1 MQIALSVWLS
11 FRSKIER
18 CLLMLESMNQQLNLK
33 NVMKTDFDLSA
44 YWMPYTG
51 NRQFKQ
57 DPRIITGADGV
68 WFTDSDGRKVLDG
81 HSGLWTSGLGHAR
94 PEITKAVSEQVATL
108 DFCPPFQFGHP
119 KAFELATKIASL
131 MPEGLN
137 HVFFTNSGSESAD
150 TSLKMAR
157 AYWQLKGETKKTR
170 FIGRQKGYHGVN
182 FGGVAVGGIPANKHL
197 FGEVLETDHLSHT
210 MLPENVFSR
219 GMPETGAHL
228 AQELERF
235 VELYGAETIAAVIVE
250 PMGGSA
256 GVLPPPTGY
265 LKRLRELCDKHRILL
280 IFDEVITGFG
290 RCGAMTGSDA
300 FGVVPDILNVAKQLT
315 NGVIPMGAVI
325 ASSEIHNTFM
335 ETAGPDYLLEFAH
348 GYTYSAHPVACAAGL
363 AALDVLVDE
372 QLPQRVAQEAPY
384 FEDLLHEQLSEK
396 PFVTDV
402 RNYGFAGAIT
412 LEAAGDEPLKRPF
425 ELAMAM
431 WEQGVLVRYGGDT
444 IQMAPHF
451 VMQRPELERLVGTL
465 SDCLDRLA

>member
-18 CLLMLESMNQQLNLK
+18 CLLMLESVNQQLNLK

-68 WFTDSDGRKVLDG
+68 WFTDSNGRKVLDG

-465 SDCLDRLA
+465 SDCLDRLV

>member
-1 MQIALSVWLS
+1 
-11 FRSKIER
+11 
-18 CLLMLESMNQQLNLK
+18 MLESMNQQLKLK

-210 MLPENVFSR
+210 MLSGNVFSR

-265 LKRLRELCDKHRILL
+265 LKRLRELCDKYHILL

-335 ETAGPDYLLEFAH
+335 DKAGPDYLLEFAH

-451 VMQRPELERLVGTL
+451 VMQRPELEQLVGTL

>member
-18 CLLMLESMNQQLNLK
+18 CLLMLESVNQQLNLK

-68 WFTDSDGRKVLDG
+68 WFTDSNGRKVLDG